1 LNNKFKLPSATNVT
15 APQLACGVNCA
26 SCLGS
31 DCAANKGLFEAERA
45 AAKAEK
51 ARKAKEA
58 AEAKKAA
65 AAKAAAAKAAV
76 EKKED

>member
-1 LNNKFKLPSATNVT
+1 MSWN
-15 APQLACGVNCA
+15 
-26 SCLGS
+26 

-65 AAKAAAAKAAV
+65 ALAKAA
-76 EKKED
+76 EQKKGD